1 MLFLLKMN
9 SMSSLAKEI
18 KNMTTPQKAEL
29 YHLLGQD
36 AALNNYIFSNKKLFE
51 ELEERDNAVANGSME
66 LISRQELS
74 LLLNKN
80 RHGL

>member
-36 AALNNYIFSNKKLFE
+36 VALNNYIF
-51 ELEERDNAVANGSME
+51 
-66 LISRQELS
+66 
-74 LLLNKN
+74 
-80 RHGL
+80 